1 MLLATIILLKKYN
14 KLYRIPEEIYKIKNL
29 VN

>member
-1 MLLATIILLKKYN
+1 MQLATTMLLKKYN
-14 KLYRIPEEIYKIKNL
+14 KLYRILGEIYIIKTF